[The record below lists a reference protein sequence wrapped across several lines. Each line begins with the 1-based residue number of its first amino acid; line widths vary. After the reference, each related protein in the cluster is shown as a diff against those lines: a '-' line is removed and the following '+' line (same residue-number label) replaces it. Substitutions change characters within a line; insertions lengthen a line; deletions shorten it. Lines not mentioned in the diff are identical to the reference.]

1 MVGNKLLRIKDEF
14 KIVSELNEEKE
25 RRKRLGVFG
34 RRNNYSDS
42 TKSYK
47 SDRKNLIKNIINLF
61 LHWLRFRNT

>member
-1 MVGNKLLRIKDEF
+1 MVGNRLLRIKDEF

-25 RRKRLGVFG
+25 GRKRLGVFG
-34 RRNNYSDS
+34 RRDNYSDL
-42 TKSYK
+42 TKTYK